1 MKKPKKE
8 RKKFRISTITA
19 LMLRFGILLFLL
31 LFLAMTILTVY
42 VAKDLIHQWDV
53 SFNRHAGYS
62 FSPESATTITR
73 GEMLEKCWD
82 YTWGVSA
89 HYYIPS
95 PLEFISANY
104 QYTYARETTYALA
117 FFDTGMYFDPPGIT
131 ADSHVYI
138 DYITEETWSQGIL
151 EPDGQVVLK
160 DYEHAWSYRG
170 MDAYK
175 FRGYYEDGFFVP
187 VYAVYYEQT
196 NDHLFEQNI
205 PTRDQQGRVTWRLI
219 FDNTA
224 DCDRELI
231 TLYTTNVHRRLFYS
245 TIDLGPVEAYGKTYD
260 SVQDMAEKVAFGNY
274 QDYDLQETVLARTV
288 YHKDEQGNDVRQTTV
303 LRCYPLKLAI
313 YELNTVYRITFC
325 VYVIILAL
333 YYITLRRQLRDPLRR
348 IINVGEHFRP
358 LNWGGR
364 SRWREI
370 AQLEDGYELTQRTIH
385 DLRQENQQ
393 LRTALEYAQEAE
405 IRRRELVS
413 GITHDL
419 KTPLAII
426 HSYAEGLDAHIAP
439 EKQAEY
445 LQTILSET
453 ERMDA
458 MVLEM
463 LDFSRLEAGKVTL
476 ATDQFSLLALTKRVF
491 DRLHLQLAEKN
502 LTVHYDITDDFLTTA
517 DEARIEQ
524 VVTNFA
530 TNAIKF
536 SPEGGEIH
544 LNIFQHAGKTMFTI
558 ANDCEN
564 LPEETLERIW
574 DSFYRADS
582 SRTVKGT
589 GLGLPIARAI
599 IHLHRGTCEARN
611 TSTGIEFRFTLP
623 E

>member
-1 MKKPKKE
+1 MKKPKKQ
-8 RKKFRISTITA
+8 RKKFRIPTITA
-19 LMLRFGILLFLL
+19 LMLRFGIPLFVMI
-31 LFLAMTILTVY
+31 FSAMVILTIHA
-42 VAKDLIHQWDV
+42 AKDLLHQWEEY
-53 SFNRHAGYS
+53 FARYAGDYYAE
-62 FSPESATTITR
+62 PDTLTR
-73 GEMLEKCWD
+73 VQMLEKCWAFEGVAPIYYD
-82 YTWGVSA
+82 SSPSAFFSASGGSHHSHDLGYSLACYDTAMTFSGVSDT
-89 HYYIPS
+89 
-95 PLEFISANY
+95 ISA
-104 QYTYARETTYALA
+104 
-117 FFDTGMYFDPPGIT
+117 G
-131 ADSHVYI
+131 SHIYI
-138 DYITEETWSQGIL
+138 DYITEETWSQGRT
-151 EPDGQVVLK
+151 EPDGTVLIPANDIFK
-160 DYEHAWSYRG
+160 MNPTAV
-170 MDAYK
+170 K
-175 FRGYYEDGFFVP
+175 LRGYYEDNFFIP
-187 VYAVYYEQT
+187 VYVACYESPSEHQF
-196 NDHLFEQNI
+196 LQSL
-205 PTRDQQGRVTWRLI
+205 PQRDQSGYIKWEVAM
-219 FDNTA
+219 DNT
-224 DCDRELI
+224 DNSDQELV
-231 TLYTTNVHRRLFYS
+231 TLYTTQIHSIYGGIHS
-245 TIDLGPVEAYGKTYD
+245 LGYVKVWDNHYQ
-260 SVQDMAEKVAFGNY
+260 SVQEIAERAPVLTEYGLW
-274 QDYDLQETVLARTV
+274 QTVFVGQVNCL
-288 YHKDEQGNDVRQTTV
+288 DEYGASAQQNTV

-313 YELNTVYRITFC
+313 HELRWIYWAAFSI
-325 VYVIILAL
+325 YVAIMLL
-333 YYITLRRQLRDPLRR
+333 YCSSVQRQLRNPLRR
-348 IINVGEHFRP
+348 IIDSGKDFRP

-364 SRWREI
+364 SRWHEV
-370 AQLEDGYELTQRTIH
+370 AQLEDGYELTQKTIH

-544 LNIFQHAGKTMFTI
+544 LNIFQHTGKTMFTI
-558 ANDCEN
+558 ANECEN

-589 GLGLPIARAI
+589 GLGLPIARAV
-599 IHLHRGTCEARN
+599 IHLHQGTCEARN
-611 TSTGIEFRFTLP
+611 TSTGVEFCFTLP
-623 E
+623 Q

>member
-8 RKKFRISTITA
+8 QKKFRITTLTA
-19 LMLRFGILLFLL
+19 LMLRFGILLFVLIYGAVA
-31 LFLAMTILTVY
+31 FLTIYFAQDLSRQWKSAFDYNAESYYPRNDDGILTRS
-42 VAKDLIHQWDV
+42 D
-53 SFNRHAGYS
+53 
-62 FSPESATTITR
+62 
-73 GEMLEKCWD
+73 MLEKCWN
-82 YTWGVSA
+82 YEYYVFA
-89 HYYIPS
+89 HLHRPTLRQDSPFSSKSIPES
-95 PLEFISANY
+95 F
-104 QYTYARETTYALA
+104 A
-117 FFDTGMYFDPPGIT
+117 FYDTGMYFDNPGIS
-131 ADSHVYI
+131 ADTHVYMA
-138 DYITEETWSQGIL
+138 YITEETWKQGIL
-151 EPDGQVVLK
+151 KPDGEVVLK
-160 DYEHAWSYRG
+160 DFEEPRG
-170 MDAYK
+170 LSNVVAYK
-175 FRGYYEDGFFVP
+175 FKGYYEDDFFVP
-187 VYAVYYEQT
+187 VWVGYCQQFNE
-196 NDHLFEQNI
+196 HLLLQNI
-205 PTRDQQGRVTWRLI
+205 PTRDQQGLVTWRLV
-219 FDNTA
+219 FDHTA
-224 DCDRELI
+224 NCDKELV
-231 TLYTTNVHRRLFYS
+231 TLYTERINSKLFFWGAHS
-245 TIDLGPVEAYGKTYD
+245 LGPVEVYEETYD
-260 SVQDMAEKVAFGNY
+260 SAQDLAEKVASTY
-274 QDYDLQETVLARTV
+274 YEDYDLRETIWIRTTH
-288 YHKDEQGNDVRQTTV
+288 HKDEQGNDVRQTTV

-325 VYVIILAL
+325 VYVIILVL

-348 IINVGEHFRP
+348 IIHVGEHFRP

-364 SRWREI
+364 SRWREV
-370 AQLEDGYELTQRTIH
+370 AQLEDGYELTQKTIH

-439 EKQAEY
+439 EKQTEY

-476 ATDQFSLLALTKRVF
+476 ATDHFSLLALTKRVF
-491 DRLHLQLAEKN
+491 DRLNLQLAEKN

-544 LNIFQHAGKTMFTI
+544 LNIFQHTGKTMFTI
-558 ANDCEN
+558 ANECEN

-589 GLGLPIARAI
+589 GLGLPIARAV
-599 IHLHRGTCEARN
+599 IHLHQGTCEARN
-611 TSTGIEFRFTLP
+611 TSTGVEFRFTLP
-623 E
+623 Q